1 MASNRAP
8 KQWQLTTNET
18 LNSFKN
24 WKENLVYTLSL
35 DKSFAPFLKDGLVW
49 QKHSTSAPTRG
60 FTNDDASVT
69 ENRQSA
75 AEKCA
80 TLNLMLGQIA
90 NYATIISRNQIIK
103 GSTSLNDIWDKIRQH
118 YGFHTTGSR
127 FLDLSTI
134 RLQPSERPEDLY
146 QRLVSFID
154 DNLLTKDS
162 TVTHHAVVVSADE
175 EVSPSLE
182 NVTVLLWLE
191 RLHVQLPA
199 LVKQRYG
206 AELRNKTLASIKPEI
221 SQALSSLLEEL
232 SSTDDSRVSRAQSFH
247 RGRGQN
253 NNRGRFPQPRGGQR
267 NKYCCLCRSAGRP
280 NYQDHYLSQCR
291 YLPEEDRRRMTSS
304 NVRNVEATDN
314 YDNYDDYDGDQYDSN
329 ELALVPAFQ
338 HGRNSSDN
346 NNNTTENN
354 LFLDPPLATQR
365 RVTTRKSPKMQCFY
379 GHIPV
384 SLLLDSGAELNL
396 VGEPTC
402 KQMGLQYSKTN
413 QGAQQVDMKTP
424 LPVIGEVSGI
434 KITKEAH
441 VFVLDALVIKD
452 DIGDIVAGEP
462 FLEQNDVAIRP
473 AKQQIIIKGREII
486 SYAL

>member
-1 MASNRAP
+1 MSNNRAP

-35 DKSFAPFLKDGLVW
+35 DKSFAPFLHDNVTWL
-49 QKHSTSAPTRG
+49 KHSTVTPNRG
-60 FTNDDASVT
+60 FADDATT
-69 ENRQSA
+69 ETDPQTA
-75 AEKCA
+75 AAKCA

-154 DNLLTKDS
+154 DNLLTKDG
-162 TVTHHAVVVSADE
+162 TVTHNLSVINTDE
-175 EVSPSLE
+175 EITPSLE
-182 NVTVLLWLE
+182 NVVVLLWLE

-221 SQALSSLLEEL
+221 SQVLSSLLEEL
-232 SSTDDSRVSRAQSFH
+232 SANDDPRISRAQSYH
-247 RGRGQN
+247 RGQSNSRQRFN
-253 NNRGRFPQPRGGQR
+253 NNSNQRSGQR
-267 NKYCCLCRSAGRP
+267 GKYCCLCRTAGRP
-280 NYQDHYLSQCR
+280 NFQDHFLSQCK
-291 YLPEEDRRRMTSS
+291 YLPDEDRRRMMTSS
-304 NVRNVEATDN
+304 NIRNVDV
-314 YDNYDDYDGDQYDSN
+314 YDAVNTHDEYDDEFEFRPQIHQGGESSASN
-329 ELALVPAFQ
+329 Q
-338 HGRNSSDN
+338 NNNNSSDN
-346 NNNTTENN
+346 S
-354 LFLDPPLATQR
+354 LFLDPPPSVQR

-379 GHIPV
+379 GHVPI
-384 SLLLDSGAELNL
+384 SLLLDSGAESNL
-396 VGEPTC
+396 MGESTC
-402 KQMGLQYSKTN
+402 KQLGLQYSKTN

-424 LPVIGEVSGI
+424 LPVVGEVTGI
-434 KITKEAH
+434 KISKGAH
-441 VFVLDALVIKD
+441 VFMLDALVTKD
-452 DIGDIVAGEP
+452 DLGDIVAGEP
-462 FLEQNDVAIRP
+462 FLESNDVAIRP
-473 AKQQIIIKGREII
+473 AKQQIIIKGREIV

>member
-35 DKSFAPFLKDGLVW
+35 DKSFAPFLKDNVTWL
-49 QKHSTSAPTRG
+49 KHSTASPTRG
-60 FTNDDASVT
+60 FTDDAADT
-69 ENRQSA
+69 ANRQTGT
-75 AEKCA
+75 EKCA

-103 GSTSLNDIWDKIRQH
+103 GSTSLNDIWDRIRQH

-162 TVTHHAVVVSADE
+162 TVTHHSATVTIDE

-182 NVTVLLWLE
+182 NITVLLWLE

-221 SQALSSLLEEL
+221 SQALASLLEEL
-232 SSTDDSRVSRAQSFH
+232 SSTEDSRISRAQ
-247 RGRGQN
+247 GYNRGQGHS
-253 NNRGRFPQPRGGQR
+253 RSRFTQQRTGQR
-267 NKYCCLCRSAGRP
+267 GKYCCLCRTAGRP
-280 NYQDHYLSQCR
+280 NYQDHFLSQCR

-304 NVRNVEATDN
+304 NIRNVEIHDN
-314 YDNYDDYDGDQYDSN
+314 ADDFDDFDEENN
-329 ELALVPAFQ
+329 EIPTFHVSYQ
-338 HGRNSSDN
+338 QGGNRYNQNNSSDAN
-346 NNNTTENN
+346 DNN
-354 LFLDPPLATQR
+354 LFLDPPPSIQR
-365 RVTTRKSPKMQCFY
+365 RVATRKSPKMQCFY

-384 SLLLDSGAELNL
+384 SLLLDSGAESNL
-396 VGEPTC
+396 MGEPTC
-402 KQMGLQYSKTN
+402 RHMGIQYSKTN

-424 LPVIGEVSGI
+424 LPVVGEVSGI
-434 KITKEAH
+434 RISKGPH
-441 VFVLDALVIKD
+441 VFILDALITKD

>member
-1 MASNRAP
+1 MNNRAP

-35 DKSFAPFLKDGLVW
+35 DKAFAPLLKDNVTWL
-49 QKHSTSAPTRG
+49 KHSTTAPNRG
-60 FTNDDASVT
+60 FADDAAGT
-69 ENRQSA
+69 ANAQTA

-103 GSTSLNDIWDKIRQH
+103 SSTSLNDIWDKIRQH

-127 FLDLSTI
+127 FLDLSAI
-134 RLQPSERPEDLY
+134 RLQPSERPEDLF

-154 DNLLTKDS
+154 DNLLTNDS
-162 TVTHHAVVVSADE
+162 TVTHHAAQVTLDE

-182 NVTVLLWLE
+182 NVIVLLWLE

-232 SSTDDSRVSRAQSFH
+232 SSNEDSRISRAQSFH
-247 RGRGQN
+247 RGQN
-253 NNRGRFPQPRGGQR
+253 NRTRFNNQR
-267 NKYCCLCRSAGRP
+267 SDQQRSKYCCLCRTAGRP

-291 YLPEEDRRRMTSS
+291 YLPEEDRKRMTSS
-304 NVRNVEATDN
+304 KIRNIEVLDDANN
-314 YDNYDDYDGDQYDSN
+314 YDNYAAHNFDIASVYQQGGPSSEQNQNNNN
-329 ELALVPAFQ
+329 EV
-338 HGRNSSDN
+338 SDN
-346 NNNTTENN
+346 N
-354 LFLDPPLATQR
+354 LFIDPSPAIQR
-365 RVTTRKSPKMQCFY
+365 RVSTRKSPKMQCFF
-379 GHIPV
+379 GHIPIT
-384 SLLLDSGAELNL
+384 LLLDSGAESNL
-396 VGEPTC
+396 MGENTC

-424 LPVIGEVSGI
+424 LPVVGEISGI
-434 KITKEAH
+434 KITKGAH
-441 VFVLDALVIKD
+441 VFMLDALITKD

-462 FLEQNDVAIRP
+462 FLEHNDVAIRP

>member
-1 MASNRAP
+1 MANNRAP
-8 KQWQLTTNET
+8 KQWQLTPNET

-35 DKSFAPFLKDGLVW
+35 DKSFAPYLKDNITW
-49 QKHSTSAPTRG
+49 SKHSTASPNRG
-60 FTNDDASVT
+60 FSDDAAET
-69 ENRQSA
+69 TNAQSA
-75 AEKCA
+75 SEKCA

-103 GSTSLNDIWDKIRQH
+103 SSTSLNDIWDKIRQH

-162 TVTHHAVVVSADE
+162 TVTHHAAVVTVDE

-182 NVTVLLWLE
+182 NVIVLLWLE

-232 SSTDDSRVSRAQSFH
+232 SSNDDSRISRAQSYQRNNQGNSRTRSNPQRSSGH
-247 RGRGQN
+247 RGK
-253 NNRGRFPQPRGGQR
+253 F
-267 NKYCCLCRSAGRP
+267 CCLCRAAGRP
-280 NYQDHYLSQCR
+280 NYQEHYLSQCR

-304 NVRNVEATDN
+304 NIRNVEVYDSEDN
-314 YDNYDDYDGDQYDSN
+314 YDNYDNNNDDYRALIQQGGESSGQDS
-329 ELALVPAFQ
+329 
-338 HGRNSSDN
+338 N
-346 NNNTTENN
+346 NNNNSNN
-354 LFLDPPLATQR
+354 NDDSLFLDPPPSIQR
-365 RVTTRKSPKMQCFY
+365 RVTTRKSPKMQCFF
-379 GHIPV
+379 GHIPI
-384 SLLLDSGAELNL
+384 SLLLDSGAESNL
-396 VGEPTC
+396 
-402 KQMGLQYSKTN
+402 MGLATCVLMGLKYSKTN

-424 LPVIGEVSGI
+424 LPVVGEVRGI
-434 KITKEAH
+434 KITKGAH
-441 VFVLDALVIKD
+441 VFILDALITKD

-462 FLEQNDVAIRP
+462 FLEINDVAIRP